1 MSEERV
7 IRLAVDINVF
17 IADILSSRPQGRAG
31 ASARIIDAVREG
43 RCPAG
48 PLQLIASL
56 PLIENFANVLQ
67 RRLGYSRASA
77 DEKAWLLE
85 RYSLEGPLPSRPY
98 VVVGSRYIPFET
110 ERQLRQALEHQLRP
124 ENAAKL
130 FDEIQDDRYVLE
142 TALAGMADI
151 LVTADV
157 QGFCRGSAVRFARDD
172 VLLFPVADR
181 TLVIGT
187 PHFVSYW
194 LFQGTVPDAA
204 FVAGHPEDFVPYGPG
219 HGKQ

>member
-1 MSEERV
+1 LPALNEERV

-17 IADILSSRPQGRAG
+17 VADILSSRLQGRAS
-31 ASARIIDAVREG
+31 ASTRIVEAVRDG

-48 PLQLIASL
+48 PVQLITSL
-56 PLIENFANVLQ
+56 PLIENFANVLH
-67 RRLGYSRASA
+67 RRLGYSSASA

-85 RYSLEGPLPSRPY
+85 QYALDGPMPSRPHLT
-98 VVVGSRYIPFET
+98 VGRYIPFET
-110 ERQLRQALEHQLRP
+110 EQQLRQALKHQLRP

-130 FDEIQDDRYVLE
+130 FNEIQDDRYVLE
-142 TALAGMADI
+142 SALAGRADI

-157 QGFCRGSAVRFARDD
+157 GGFCKGSAVRFARND
-172 VLLFPVADR
+172 VLLFPVADQ

-187 PHFVSYW
+187 PHFTSYW

-204 FVAGHPEDFVPYGPG
+204 FVAGHPEDFVPVG
-219 HGKQ
+219 

>member
-1 MSEERV
+1 LPALNEERV

-17 IADILSSRPQGRAG
+17 VADILSSRLQGRAS
-31 ASARIIDAVREG
+31 ASTRIVEAVRDG

-48 PLQLIASL
+48 PVQLITSL
-56 PLIENFANVLQ
+56 PLIENFANVLH
-67 RRLGYSRASA
+67 RRLGYSSASA

-85 RYSLEGPLPSRPY
+85 QYALDGPMPSRPHLT
-98 VVVGSRYIPFET
+98 VGSRYIPFET
-110 ERQLRQALEHQLRP
+110 EQQLRQALKHQLRP

-130 FDEIQDDRYVLE
+130 FNEIQDDRYVLE
-142 TALAGMADI
+142 SALAGRADI

-157 QGFCRGSAVRFARDD
+157 GGFCKGSAVRFARND
-172 VLLFPVADR
+172 VLLFPVADQ

-187 PHFVSYW
+187 PHFTSYW

-204 FVAGHPEDFVPYGPG
+204 FVAGHPEDFVPVG
-219 HGKQ
+219 